1 MSRQHGFSLIE
12 LLTVVAIILI
22 IAAIAVPNLIR
33 SRMAANEASAASSLR
48 TIGDANVL
56 YFSLFNVGFAGEL
69 AHLGPPSGGGG
80 GRGRGRGRG
89 GCATFSPQ
97 CADLIDMVISG
108 VNPNTDEPVKNGYSF
123 EYEAD
128 EDDPTP
134 AEPNGTYSVVATPTA
149 AGSSGVS
156 TFCRDYT
163 NVILKDT
170 SGSQTDADDEGCAE
184 DWPTGGTI
192 TPL

>member
-56 YFSLFNVGFAGEL
+56 YLSLFGVGFAGEL

-80 GRGRGRGRG
+80 GRGRGRGGG
-89 GCATFSPQ
+89 GCATVSPQ
-97 CADLIDMVISG
+97 CADLLDVVISG
-108 VNPNTDEPVKNGYSF
+108 VDPNTDTLVKNGYLLR
-123 EYEAD
+123 YEAD
-128 EDDPTP
+128 EEDPTP

-149 AGSSGVS
+149 PA
-156 TFCRDYT
+156 
-163 NVILKDT
+163 
-170 SGSQTDADDEGCAE
+170 AAA
-184 DWPTGGTI
+184 
-192 TPL
+192 